1 MPNISVSSAFMQA
14 SQTQTWAKASRQE
27 ASVEGNKIS
36 HKQLSWPSV
45 PAQRS
50 LCSCRTHQASRCL
63 LLVRPTNSEAM
74 DRFCDKLE
82 SDFWGNCLQFSE
94 RKFTEVSYW
103 LKGQEAIASEC
114 GPRVEWGVGVGGGHS
129 QACLSMWEKIKR
141 KNFGFSSQNYKLK
154 MFSISNINKRS
165 REFLDW

>member
-1 MPNISVSSAFMQA
+1 M
-14 SQTQTWAKASRQE
+14 
-27 ASVEGNKIS
+27 
-36 HKQLSWPSV
+36 
-45 PAQRS
+45 
-50 LCSCRTHQASRCL
+50 
-63 LLVRPTNSEAM
+63 RPTNSEAM

-129 QACLSMWEKIKR
+129 QACLSM
-141 KNFGFSSQNYKLK
+141 
-154 MFSISNINKRS
+154 
-165 REFLDW
+165 